1 MCPSVR
7 VEVSRAEADND
18 IVHCCQSLPTTTVT
32 RTPSTVSNSGG
43 QVGFNSSVFLIIGRL
58 ILERKNWLSSSIQA
72 LGINYHKT
80 LFILNYANL
89 KHVFYYIPF
98 MEMWEWRTQKE
109 SFQFNKILKLH
120 LIHSQT
126 ILIYLWFDFLKIF
139 NRLESFN
146 QVKMFLFLF
155 IKLFLFLRAFY

>member
-18 IVHCCQSLPTTTVT
+18 IVHCCQSLPDTTVT
-32 RTPSTVSNSGG
+32 RTPSTVSNLGG

-58 ILERKNWLSSSIQA
+58 ILERKNRLSSSIQA

-80 LFILNYANL
+80 IFTLNYANF

-98 MEMWEWRTQKE
+98 MEMWEWRTQKLLHKRIF
-109 SFQFNKILKLH
+109 SIQQDFNA
-120 LIHSQT
+120 
-126 ILIYLWFDFLKIF
+126 
-139 NRLESFN
+139 SFN
-146 QVKMFLFLF
+146 SFADNFDLSVIRFFKNFQQTGKF
-155 IKLFLFLRAFY
+155 